1 MEYISQ
7 IKKVMTFSIS
17 VYLLWIIATYLLE
30 GRILTL
36 LRPEAVVDRIA
47 YTVTANIVVGILV
60 AAWVLRSSLI
70 SGFVSP
76 EQIGFRSFCHTLTAA
91 VIAGATGFSL
101 FMVQNPPSLNTIVI
115 MNVFAQVL
123 TVSVA
128 EVVIC
133 WAVIGAGFESL
144 TRSKG
149 KVISLLAGIF
159 AASISF
165 GIYHFAHSPP
175 FNQINM
181 VLLLTI
187 ISFATGIVYFIG
199 RDIYAAIIFHN
210 TLALFGVMQ
219 ALEKSGN
226 LISYSQPVYPLIAM
240 ALVSMIILV
249 IFDILYIRRKR
260 EVIE

>member
-1 MEYISQ
+1 MDNISQ

-76 EQIGFRSFCHTLTAA
+76 EQIGFRSLCHTLTAA
-91 VIAGATGFSL
+91 VIAGVTGFGL

-240 ALVSMIILV
+240 ALVSVFIFV
-249 IFDILYIRRKR
+249 IFDILYIRRKM

>member
-1 MEYISQ
+1 MDNISQ

-76 EQIGFRSFCHTLTAA
+76 EQIGFRSLCHTLTAA
-91 VIAGATGFSL
+91 VIAGATGFGL

-226 LISYSQPVYPLIAM
+226 MIKYSQPVYPLIAM
-240 ALVSMIILV
+240 ALVSVIIFV
-249 IFDILYIRRKR
+249 IFDILYIRRKM
-260 EVIE
+260 ELIE

>member
-1 MEYISQ
+1 MDNRSQ

-36 LRPEAVVDRIA
+36 LRTEAVVDRIA
-47 YTVTANIVVGILV
+47 YNVIANIFVGIII
-60 AAWVLRSSLI
+60 AAWVLRSYLI

-76 EQIGFRSFCHTLTAA
+76 EQMGLRSIRYTLTAVVTA
-91 VIAGATGFSL
+91 GVIGFIL
-101 FMVQNPPSLNTIVI
+101 FRVQNSPSLDPIVI
-115 MNVFAQVL
+115 LNIFAQVL

-128 EVVIC
+128 EVLIC
-133 WAVIGAGFESL
+133 WAVIGAGFESI

-149 KVISLLAGIF
+149 KVISLFAGIF

-175 FNQINM
+175 FNQVNM
-181 VLLLTI
+181 VILLTI

-199 RDIYAAIIFHN
+199 RDIYAAIVFHN

-219 ALEKSGN
+219 VLERSGN
-226 LISYSQPVYPLIAM
+226 LISYSQPVYPLITM
-240 ALVSMIILV
+240 ALVSMIILA
-249 IFDILYIRRKR
+249 IFDIVYIRR
-260 EVIE
+260 

>member
-1 MEYISQ
+1 MDDRSQ

-240 ALVSMIILV
+240 ALVSVFIFV
-249 IFDILYIRRKR
+249 IFDILYIRRKM

>member
-1 MEYISQ
+1 MDNISQ

-17 VYLLWIIATYLLE
+17 VYLLWITATYLLE

-76 EQIGFRSFCHTLTAA
+76 EQIGFRSLCHTLTAA

-240 ALVSMIILV
+240 ALVSVFIFV
-249 IFDILYIRRKR
+249 IFDILYIRRKM

>member
-76 EQIGFRSFCHTLTAA
+76 EQIGFRSLCHTLTAA
-91 VIAGATGFSL
+91 VIAGVTGFGL

-240 ALVSMIILV
+240 ALVSVFIFV
-249 IFDILYIRRKR
+249 IFDILYIRRKM

>member
-1 MEYISQ
+1 MDNRSQ

-47 YTVTANIVVGILV
+47 YTVIANIFVGIII
-60 AAWVLRSSLI
+60 AAWVLRSYLI
-70 SGFVSP
+70 SCFVSP
-76 EQIGFRSFCHTLTAA
+76 EQMGLRSIRYTLTAVVLA
-91 VIAGATGFSL
+91 GVIGLIL
-101 FMVQNPPSLNTIVI
+101 FIIQNPPSLNPILI

-144 TRSKG
+144 TRSRG
-149 KVISLLAGIF
+149 KIISLLAGIF
-159 AASISF
+159 IASISF

-187 ISFATGIVYFIG
+187 ISFTTGIVYFIG

-210 TLALFGVMQ
+210 TLALFGVTQ

-240 ALVSMIILV
+240 ALVSVIIFV
-249 IFDILYIRRKR
+249 IFDILYIRRKM

>member
-1 MEYISQ
+1 MDDRSQ
-7 IKKVMTFSIS
+7 IQKVMALSVS
-17 VYLLWIIATYLLE
+17 VYLFWFVSTYLLE

-47 YTVTANIVVGILV
+47 YTVTANIFVGIII
-60 AAWVLRSSLI
+60 AAWVLRSYLI
-70 SGFVSP
+70 SGFVST
-76 EQIGFRSFCHTLTAA
+76 EQIGLRSIRYTLTAA
-91 VIAGATGFSL
+91 VIAGVIGFIL
-101 FMVQNPPSLNTIVI
+101 FIIQDPPSLNPIVI
-115 MNVFAQVL
+115 MNVYAQVL

-128 EVVIC
+128 EVVVC

-144 TRSKG
+144 TRNKG
-149 KVISLLAGIF
+149 KVISLLTGIF
-159 AASISF
+159 AAGISF
-165 GIYHFAHSPP
+165 GLYHFAHSPP

-181 VLLLTI
+181 VLLMMI
-187 ISFATGIVYFIG
+187 VSFATSIVYFIG
-199 RDIYAAIIFHN
+199 RDIYAAIVFHN

-226 LISYSQPVYPLIAM
+226 LISFSQPVYPLIAM
-240 ALVSMIILV
+240 ALVSIIILV